1 MVALATAATRPPVA
15 RPASPPRASM
25 AETRPAPEQPLPV
38 GDDGLS
44 QVVSSRPPA
53 ELELAAMPVGGDAEP
68 ASAAIVGTTDRHPVA
83 TALIAITGGWIVWRV
98 LAFLGARET
107 TARADVA
114 PRSRSDEATTTDAL
128 QPVRPSYTP
137 PR

>member
-1 MVALATAATRPPVA
+1 
-15 RPASPPRASM
+15 M

-44 QVVSSRPPA
+44 QVMSLRPPA
-53 ELELAAMPVGGDAEP
+53 ELELAAMPVGRDAEP
-68 ASAAIVGTTDRHPVA
+68 ASAAIVGMTDRHPVA

-98 LAFLGARET
+98 LVFLGAPET

-114 PRSRSDEATTTDAL
+114 SRSRSDEATTNVAL
-128 QPVRPSYTP
+128 QPFRPSYTP